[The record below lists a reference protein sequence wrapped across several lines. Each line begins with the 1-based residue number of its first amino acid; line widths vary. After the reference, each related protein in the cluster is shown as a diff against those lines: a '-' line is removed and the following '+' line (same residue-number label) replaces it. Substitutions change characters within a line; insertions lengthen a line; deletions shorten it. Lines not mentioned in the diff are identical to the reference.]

1 MRDAFQRAGIRQES
15 KSARPG
21 RPGGKPQGPR
31 TSRAVNLKRLASEL
45 DYDLLAAAL
54 GVSETT
60 LRNLTN
66 DRAQAQDEQGVVH
79 IVHKLEQ
86 AGMPHTWLDQPNAR
100 LVPDQLTNLRRM
112 ASSSDS
118 KAAIRRANLRKVVDA
133 FQDKLELLADALELA
148 VPSITAILDGQ
159 LVFDDQRFGHI
170 NPRLV
175 AGGFPDGWLE
185 HSDAKLTSEMIQGL
199 ETLATDVLER
209 ELAELE
215 ESRTQAHV
223 NPEPAAAATVDE
235 EPLVA
240 DVPAEPQVS
249 VVSENAVTPTV
260 SPAPALP
267 PFAKRAA
274 AATTAPAAPTAQP
287 TRAAPPALPSAQQHE
302 LPLAPINQP
311 IEEPVMAKTPPA
323 AKKGMPSTTAKP
335 GSKAPPPPALSAS
348 ALAGLQHRSHAAKSK
363 LRDKVGIGPKN
374 AQPKPHAVKRTAPAK
389 TGAFVRGKDVLTKEQ
404 SLARAEA
411 LNKLLDN
418 SRRGAKVTLWRDLLG
433 SSLPFWGN
441 VRHGTATFQDVLATR
456 AEQALGLPENWLDNP
471 SFPPASLAAWVTDP
485 TVPLPKPAAADGAP
499 PATGKATRGA
509 AASGTAQQTAQDTA
523 HKSTA
528 SLKGAP
534 MPRLPR
540 AGTAGTQPAAEPGV
554 TAPTA
559 TPATQASAAPAATPP
574 RLKRTSQASRQQAA
588 TAQEPDNTPVA
599 PATTPE
605 VAGPAPAPA
614 PGAGFTWRP
623 VANPKSVATPGPL
636 TQALSGVLT
645 ELALEGRFT
654 DDDALRL
661 INFLKSAG

>member
-15 KSARPG
+15 KPARPG

-45 DYDLLAAAL
+45 DYDLLSAAL

-60 LRNLTN
+60 LRNLAN
-66 DRAQAQDEQGVVH
+66 DRAQAQDEQGAVH
-79 IVHKLEQ
+79 IAHKLEQ

-100 LVPDQLTNLRRM
+100 LLPDHLTSLRRM

-148 VPSITAILDGQ
+148 VPSISAILDGQ

-185 HSDAKLTSEMIQGL
+185 HSDAQLTPEMIHGL
-199 ETLATDVLER
+199 EALATDVIER

-215 ESRTQAHV
+215 ESRAQAHV
-223 NPEPAAAATVDE
+223 NPAPVGEPEETAVEAATPAATVT
-235 EPLVA
+235 PG
-240 DVPAEPQVS
+240 P
-249 VVSENAVTPTV
+249 AVTP
-260 SPAPALP
+260 SAPSAPPAPTLP
-267 PFAKRAA
+267 PFAKS
-274 AATTAPAAPTAQP
+274 ATTVPAAPAAPAAKP
-287 TRAAPPALPSAQQHE
+287 VRATPPAPPFARQHE

-323 AKKGMPSTTAKP
+323 AKKGMPSKTAKP
-335 GSKAPPPPALSAS
+335 GSKASPPPALSAS

-363 LRDKVGIGPKN
+363 LRDKVGIGPKK
-374 AQPKPHAVKRTAPAK
+374 AQPKPHAAKRTATTK
-389 TGAFVRGKDVLTKEQ
+389 TGPFVRGKDVLTKEQ

-411 LNKLLDN
+411 LEKLLDN
-418 SRRGAKVTLWRDLLG
+418 SRRGAKVTLWRDFLG

-441 VRHGTATFQDVLATR
+441 VRHGTATFRDDLATNT
-456 AEQALGLPENWLDNP
+456 EMALGLPENWLDNP
-471 SFPPASLAAWVTDP
+471 SFPPTSMAAWVTDP
-485 TVPLPKPAAADGAP
+485 TVPLPKPAPAAGE
-499 PATGKATRGA
+499 PAAGKATRGA
-509 AASGTAQQTAQDTA
+509 ASGTAAQTAQDTA

-540 AGTAGTQPAAEPGV
+540 AGAAATPPAAEPGV
-554 TAPTA
+554 TAPAAAPTG
-559 TPATQASAAPAATPP
+559 TPVAPEAPAAAPP
-574 RLKRTSQASRQQAA
+574 RRQRTTPASRQQAA
-588 TAQEPDNTPVA
+588 APVA
-599 PATTPE
+599 EPASTPAASA
-605 VAGPAPAPA
+605 AGAGAAPA
-614 PGAGFTWRP
+614 FTWQP
-623 VANPKSVATPGPL
+623 VAQPKSVAAPGPL

>member
-15 KSARPG
+15 KPARPG

-54 GVSETT
+54 GVSETA
-60 LRNLTN
+60 LRNLAN

-100 LVPDQLTNLRRM
+100 LVPEHLTNLRRM

-148 VPSITAILDGQ
+148 VQSISAILDGQ

-185 HSDAKLTSEMIQGL
+185 HSDAKLTPDMIHGL
-199 ETLATDVLER
+199 EALATDVIER

-215 ESRTQAHV
+215 DSRAQAHV
-223 NPEPAAAATVDE
+223 NPAPMAETEEEMVEAASPPAPVTPEPA
-235 EPLVA
+235 VA
-240 DVPAEPQVS
+240 RS
-249 VVSENAVTPTV
+249 
-260 SPAPALP
+260 APALP
-267 PFAKRAA
+267 PFAKSVS
-274 AATTAPAAPTAQP
+274 TAPATPAAPATQP
-287 TRAAPPALPSAQQHE
+287 VRAAPPAPPFARQHE

-311 IEEPVMAKTPPA
+311 IEEPDMAKTPPA
-323 AKKGMPSTTAKP
+323 ATKGMPSTTANP
-335 GSKAPPPPALSAS
+335 GSKASPPPTLSAT
-348 ALAGLQHRSHAAKSK
+348 AMAGLQHRSHAAKSK
-363 LRDKVGIGPKN
+363 LRDKVGIGPKR
-374 AQPKPHAVKRTAPAK
+374 AQPKPHAAQRTAPVRTEPSKAAK
-389 TGAFVRGKDVLTKEQ
+389 TEPYVRGKSVLTKEK

-411 LNKLLDN
+411 LEKLLDN
-418 SRRGAKVTLWRDLLG
+418 SRRGAKVTLWRDFLG
-433 SSLPFWGN
+433 SSLPVWGN
-441 VRHGTATFQDVLATR
+441 MRRGTAMFRDDLATNT
-456 AEQALGLPENWLDNP
+456 EQALGLPENWLDNP
-471 SFPPASLAAWVTDP
+471 SFPPKTVAAWLNDP
-485 TVPLPKPAAADGAP
+485 TVPLPVPATAAGKGASGASSQAAADA
-499 PATGKATRGA
+499 R
-509 AASGTAQQTAQDTA
+509 
-523 HKSTA
+523 KSTA
-528 SLKGAP
+528 SLQGAP

-540 AGTAGTQPAAEPGV
+540 AGAAVTPPAAEPGAAEPAV
-554 TAPTA
+554 ESTG
-559 TPATQASAAPAATPP
+559 TPAAPAATPTRLP
-574 RLKRTSQASRQQAA
+574 RTTPAARQQAA
-588 TAQEPDNTPVA
+588 ASTPAVSATGESAPAFTWQPVA
-599 PATTPE
+599 Q
-605 VAGPAPAPA
+605 
-614 PGAGFTWRP
+614 
-623 VANPKSVATPGPL
+623 PKSIAAPGPL